1 MKLLNVKWSGKRTLV
16 ALLLAAGVTML
27 YVQGS
32 EQRREQGVDGA
43 AETSAT
49 TQCRVE
55 ATVDGL
61 NVRSAPAIDPANV
74 VDQLAA
80 GEESDADRVVE
91 NGFRKLGDGRWVS
104 VEYIRAVDGR
114 DCG

>member
-1 MKLLNVKWSGKRTLV
+1 MKLLKVKWTGKRTLI
-16 ALLLAAGVTML
+16 ALAIAAGVWFL

-32 EQRREQGVDGA
+32 AERA
-43 AETSAT
+43 AQNDAEPTSGT

-61 NVRSAPAIDPANV
+61 NVRSAPAMDPDNV
-74 VDQLAA
+74 VDQLAQ
-80 GEESDADRVVE
+80 GEQIDADKVVQ
-91 NGFRKLGDGRWVS
+91 NGFRKLAEGRWVS
-104 VEYIRAVDGR
+104 VEYVQTVEGR